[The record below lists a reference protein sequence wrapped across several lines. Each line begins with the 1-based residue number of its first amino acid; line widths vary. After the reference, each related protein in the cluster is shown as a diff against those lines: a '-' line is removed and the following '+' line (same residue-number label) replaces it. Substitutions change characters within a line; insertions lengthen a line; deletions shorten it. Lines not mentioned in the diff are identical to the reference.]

1 MKLYAETEMKISLVL
16 VGVRTAEYE
25 VPDPLKELSVPPDT
39 EISDK
44 SKSVDGSLKEK
55 VMVGDSL
62 IPKLILEALMLIV
75 GAKVSMTK

>member
-75 GAKVSMTK
+75 GAQVSMTK